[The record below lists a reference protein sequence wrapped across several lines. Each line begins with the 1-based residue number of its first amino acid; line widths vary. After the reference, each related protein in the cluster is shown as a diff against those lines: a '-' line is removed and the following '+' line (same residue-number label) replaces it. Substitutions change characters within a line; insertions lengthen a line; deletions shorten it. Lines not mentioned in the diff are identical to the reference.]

1 MGSTFE
7 FFFFF
12 FLLFPSYI
20 RVWIEEDERVELSSW
35 PRALMGKK
43 ETWVRTDTPLKRFYT
58 YSKSVDKKRRTQSL
72 KFTGVGKL
80 EAENWNLLRR
90 RINSN
95 AGKDVQISPTDT
107 LWLAIFLSSSFAIVM
122 FCRVLSP
129 SEITVSSTKNKE
141 KYSFLCHQ
149 IHEFGA
155 FES

>member
-1 MGSTFE
+1 
-7 FFFFF
+7 
-12 FLLFPSYI
+12 
-20 RVWIEEDERVELSSW
+20 
-35 PRALMGKK
+35 MGKK

-58 YSKSVDKKRRTQSL
+58 YSKSVDHKRRTQSL

-129 SEITVSSTKNKE
+129 SEITVSSTKNKQ
-141 KYSFLCHQ
+141 KYSFLCHL

-155 FES
+155 F